1 MKQYLEAG
9 KIVNTHGLKGELKVM
24 HWCDSAE
31 FLCEFDTLYLDK
43 DKTPMKVLKT
53 RIHKGVAMLTF
64 EGINDINIAETY
76 KNKVLYIDRDEV
88 DMDGL
93 VFQQDIIGIDVFDE
107 FLDKKIGTVKDIL
120 PMPTYDMFVIKGKN
134 KEHLVPDVD
143 AFVLEIDIENK
154 LMTIKTIE
162 GMIED
167 ED

>member
-31 FLCEFDTLYLDK
+31 FLCEFDTLYLGEK
-43 DKTPMKVLKT
+43 KTPMNVLKT
-53 RIHKGVAMLTF
+53 RIHKGTAMLTF
-64 EGINDINIAETY
+64 EGINDINVAEKY
-76 KNKVLYIDRDEV
+76 KNQILYIDRDEV

-93 VFQQDIIGIDVFDE
+93 VFQQDIIGIEVYDE
-107 FLDKKIGTVKDIL
+107 FLGKKIGTIKDIL
-120 PMPTYDMFVIKGKN
+120 PMPTYDMFVIKGEK

-143 AFVLEIDIENK
+143 AFIIEIDVDNK

-167 ED
+167 EN